1 MSPGRLL
8 LEVVVGNAVGSQIE
22 VEDEFLIGREAPDAG
37 KLADDHEISRR
48 HARITRTPEGAFVIE
63 DLASTNG
70 TFVNGARIKAS
81 QRLTEGDRIELG
93 GTTLVVHAPVETA
106 PAPQSTA
113 VRALP
118 AGIPA
123 LSLRIDIDF
132 AGREATLALDDGSDT
147 VRLEYAD
154 GGWRI
159 AP

>member
-1 MSPGRLL
+1 M
-8 LEVVVGNAVGSQIE
+8 
-22 VEDEFLIGREAPDAG
+22 
-37 KLADDHEISRR
+37 
-48 HARITRTPEGAFVIE
+48 
-63 DLASTNG
+63 
-70 TFVNGARIKAS
+70 
-81 QRLTEGDRIELG
+81 
-93 GTTLVVHAPVETA
+93 VHTPVETA